1 MAILSI
7 MLVDIYDATACLG
20 DMRARSLASH
30 PLRSSVGDFIAAL
43 RELEASPITTSRV
56 LDLLAQA
63 RPSAEALAPYMLWSS
78 NRYTRNLIYRD
89 HFFEVLALCW
99 LPGQKTAVHTHDG
112 QLGWVT
118 MVQGELECR
127 DYRFVRPP
135 LEETSHA
142 TDSQFR
148 PYFSARSRRV
158 EVELLA
164 SSICVADG
172 TVAVVDRRRT
182 THQIANL
189 EHSKYGSVSL
199 HIYSKPIDRCVQ
211 FDETSRCW
219 ERRPLRYH
227 STNGV
232 VLGHAA

>member
-7 MLVDIYDATACLG
+7 MLIDIYDATA
-20 DMRARSLASH
+20 SLHQMSAHSPATH
-30 PLRSSVGDFIAAL
+30 PLPSSVGDFIAAL
-43 RELEASPITTSRV
+43 RELETSPITTTRV
-56 LDLLAQA
+56 LDLLPQV

-78 NRYTRNLIYRD
+78 DRYTRNLIYRD
-89 HFFEVLALCW
+89 QFFEVLALCW

-118 MVQGELECR
+118 MVQGELDCR

-135 LEETSHA
+135 LEETSSP
-142 TDSQFR
+142 DESQFR
-148 PYFSARSRRV
+148 PYFSARTRRV

-164 SSICVADG
+164 STICVADG
-172 TVAVVDRRRT
+172 SVAVVDRRQT
-182 THQIANL
+182 THQIANR
-189 EHSKYGSVSL
+189 EHSKHGSVSL

-227 STNGV
+227 SRNGV